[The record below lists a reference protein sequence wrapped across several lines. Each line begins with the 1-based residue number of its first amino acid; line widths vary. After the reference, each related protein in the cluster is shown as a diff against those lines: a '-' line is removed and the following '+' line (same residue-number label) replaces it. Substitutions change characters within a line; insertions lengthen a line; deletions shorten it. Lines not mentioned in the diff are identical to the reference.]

1 MLQFACVFHVFLGIS
16 LIHSQT
22 TVRWCSVS
30 PEEEIKCN
38 RLSSV
43 IQSTTTI
50 SNKYNLTCIL
60 GSDEFNCMKL
70 INEKQADLMNLDV
83 GLAYYGSSLYSL
95 RPIAV
100 ENYAISNAP
109 NARNLYYYAVMVKP
123 ISISIDPTNLRGKEI
138 CSAGA
143 GTAEGWVMPVGTLI
157 SDLRAIPVT
166 QCNSVVQNLIRYLGD
181 SCIPNSL
188 SEIFNP
194 FGDNTQE
201 VCRLCYNTGLSD
213 WCGSLDRYSGNQ
225 GALRCLREHTENFES
240 KYKPVVAFLRDQEV
254 ELASG
259 DGFPKENYEL
269 LCPSKMPNGIWTA
282 NISSSADCNWGKIP
296 SRMIMTSLIQNDVT
310 VYTDFLELLVQH
322 FGPSGTS
329 VSSFN
334 LFSSAGYTTV
344 NGNNATH
351 HLMFSDHTKN
361 IYIPPVT
368 ETETYYRWIDPSFK
382 KALEKLESCPLPTLG
397 WCVIDEFEMSKCQRM
412 SSAFSAKRIQPEM
425 FCLQANSTID
435 CMKLIKD
442 GYADMVTLE
451 AGDLYIAGKY
461 FDLVPVVSE
470 NYGNGPF
477 YYAVAI
483 VEKVNPGLLISNWRH
498 RRTCHSGVGKAA
510 GWIIPLNTV
519 LDTRQ
524 VIVLDGHL
532 VHAFGELISR
542 ACIPGILNKAYDHT
556 GTNSLNLCE
565 LCTGGNADRCRRD
578 NLELYYGDAG
588 AFRCLIEGADIA
600 FARHTTVHTNT
611 GGRNP
616 NFWARDLREDN
627 YELLCPDGRR
637 AEVHDWITCNLGKI
651 SSNVVVT
658 ANYKSE
664 NERTNMWRLLQYGQE
679 YYSSDSDPVF
689 QMFNSEFGQ
698 KDLIFN
704 DDTES
709 LSLIPWENQTYEAWL
724 GQRFIQMVENLQVIS
739 NRYENGLYN
748 SGILKI
754 HQSII
759 HYIIKWILTMIIC
772 VYHCL
777 ICL

>member
-1 MLQFACVFHVFLGIS
+1 MFILVFILTSTSSFVY
-16 LIHSQT
+16 SQIT
-22 TVRWCSVS
+22 IRWCSTS
-30 PEEEIKCN
+30 PEELIKCN

-43 IQSTTTI
+43 IQTI
-50 SNKYNLTCIL
+50 PAISHQYNLTCIS

-70 INEKQADLMNLDV
+70 INEKHADLVNLDV

-95 RPIAV
+95 RPVAV
-100 ENYAISNAP
+100 ENYAVSNAP
-109 NARNLYYYAVMVKP
+109 NARNLFYYAVMVKP
-123 ISISIDPTNLRGKEI
+123 IGISVDPTNLRGKEI

-157 SDLRAIPVT
+157 SDLKAIPVT

-213 WCGSLDRYSGNQ
+213 WCASLDRYAGNQ
-225 GALRCLREHTENFES
+225 GALRCLREYTENYES
-240 KYKPVVAFLRDQEV
+240 KYKPVVAFLRDQEID
-254 ELASG
+254 LASG
-259 DGFPKENYEL
+259 DGFPIENYEL
-269 LCPSKMPNGIWTA
+269 LCPTKFPNGSWTA
-282 NISSSADCNWGKIP
+282 STASSANCNWGRIP
-296 SRMIMTSLIQNDVT
+296 SRMIMTSLIQSDIT
-310 VYTDFLELLVQH
+310 VYTKFLELLVQH
-322 FGPSGTS
+322 FGLNGISAS
-329 VSSFN
+329 MFN
-334 LFSSAGYTTV
+334 LFSSIGYTTS
-344 NGNNATH
+344 NGNNVTH
-351 HLMFSDHTKN
+351 HLMFSDFTKN
-361 IYIPPVT
+361 IYIPSTT

-382 KALEKLESCPLPTLG
+382 KALKKLESCPLPTLG

-461 FDLVPVVSE
+461 FDLVPIVAE
-470 NYGNGPF
+470 NYGNGPY

-542 ACIPGILNKAYDHT
+542 ACVPGILNKAYDQT

-565 LCTGGNADRCRRD
+565 LCTGGNADRCHRD

-600 FARHTTVHTNT
+600 FARHTTVHSNT

-627 YELLCPDGRR
+627 YEILCPDGRR
-637 AEVHDWITCNLGKI
+637 AEAHDWSTCNLGKI

-709 LSLIPWENQTYEAWL
+709 LHLIPWENQTYEAWL
-724 GQRFIQMVENLQVIS
+724 GKRFIQIVENLQVIS
-739 NRYENGLYN
+739 NQYENGLYN
-748 SGILKI
+748 SGIHNTNYSSLLN
-754 HQSII
+754 
-759 HYIIKWILTMIIC
+759 YIMKYLLVIVIC
-772 VYHCL
+772 IYQCF
-777 ICL
+777 IFK